1 MRARGRNRVSE
12 KERVCQRERERER
25 VCQRERERE
34 REEAFP
40 HHVHLKG
47 GSHVTIVEKIAAL
60 FM

>member
-1 MRARGRNRVSE
+1 MKK
-12 KERVCQRERERER
+12 KECVRERERES
-25 VCQRERERE
+25 VSERERERE